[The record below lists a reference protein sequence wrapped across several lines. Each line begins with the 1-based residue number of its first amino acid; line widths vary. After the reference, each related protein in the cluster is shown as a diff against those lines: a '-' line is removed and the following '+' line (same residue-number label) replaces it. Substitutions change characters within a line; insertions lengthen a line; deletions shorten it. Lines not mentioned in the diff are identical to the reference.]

1 MLNKILNK
9 KNILRWLIIAAVAI
23 TAITVVN
30 YSNIAEVRV
39 ETVQKGSIK
48 ELVELRGKVELDNS
62 EEVYAKLQGFI
73 DEINAEE
80 GDVVNEDEKLLK
92 LSVDDLDFAIKRAKA
107 LYDASNAELQSF
119 KNSIKPGQ
127 VKVAEAEQEQAKAVM
142 EAALQ
147 NYRNKQDSYDKLRIL
162 YDNGAIS
169 EKDIKDAKTLLVAS
183 EGDFIKAEQAVYI
196 AKYNLDMLNDGVS
209 KEDIQALEAN
219 VAVAKVQLDELVNN
233 KGKTNLYSPMEGV
246 VLAKYAKK
254 GQGVQ
259 PGTLLY
265 EVGNYD
271 SAYVRVDVLTDDIS
285 KIKEGQK
292 AIISGDVLNGKEI
305 QGEVYFIAPKAENKL
320 STLGVEQQ
328 RVEVRIRFDNTS
340 LKLKPGYTLDVDI
353 ITKEKMDS
361 IYIFYKSVFDMNG
374 KDSVFI
380 VKDNK
385 LELKTIECGIEN
397 DDFIEV
403 LSGLNEGEK
412 VVLDPG
418 SDLKL
423 GKRVKQK

>member
-30 YSNIAEVRV
+30 HSNIAEVRV
-39 ETVQKGSIK
+39 ETVQKGSMK
-48 ELVELRGKVELDNS
+48 ELVKLRGKVELDNS

-73 DEINAEE
+73 YEVNAEE
-80 GDVVNEDEKLLK
+80 GDAVNEGEKLLK
-92 LSVDDLDFAIKRAKA
+92 LSVEDLDFAIKRAKA

-119 KNSIKPGQ
+119 KNSIKPEH
-127 VKVAEAEQEQAKAVM
+127 VKVAEAEQEQAKAAM
-142 EAALQ
+142 EASSQ
-147 NYRNKQDSYDKLRIL
+147 NYRNKQDSYDKLKIL
-162 YDNGAIS
+162 YDNGAIA
-169 EKDIKDAKTLLVAS
+169 EKDVKDAKTLLVAS

-209 KEDIQALEAN
+209 KENIQTLEAN
-219 VAVAKVQLDELVNN
+219 AAVAKVQLDELINN

-246 VLAKYAKK
+246 VLAKYVKK
-254 GQGVQ
+254 GQVVQ

-271 SAYVRVDVLTDDIS
+271 SAYIKVDVLTDDIS

-292 AIISGDVLNGKEI
+292 ATISGDVLNGKEI

-328 RVEVRIRFDNTS
+328 RVEVRIRFDNTN

-353 ITKEKMDS
+353 TTKEKMDS
-361 IYIFYKSVFDMNG
+361 IYVFYKSVFDMNG